1 MHQSMRNTHSLKSM
15 VAILVTASSLMG
27 CVTTSTVSLPP
38 EVQVQQKAQA
48 RWNARIVGDLKSDY
62 ALHSPSYRSTTSLED
77 YTRGFGAAVTWVSGT
92 VIGTQCEVERCVA
105 RLKIEVKP
113 VLQRRNAA
121 NIETHFDEV
130 WILED
135 GQWWFHPKL

>member
-1 MHQSMRNTHSLKSM
+1 MKNNRSLESL
-15 VAILVTASSLMG
+15 LVSLAAALGLMG
-27 CVTTSTVSLPP
+27 CATPSAVNSPP
-38 EVQVQQKAQA
+38 EVQVQQRAQA
-48 RWNARIVGDLKSDY
+48 RWNARIAGDLKSDY
-62 ALHSPSYRSTTSLED
+62 ALHSPSYRSTTSFED
-77 YTRGFGAAVTWVSGT
+77 YTRGFGAAVTWVSGK
-92 VIGTQCEVERCVA
+92 VVNTQCEPERCVA

-135 GQWWFHPKL
+135 GQWWFFPKS